1 MADHQLLGIHHVT
14 VMTDSAEHN
23 YRFFTEALSMRLVK
37 KTVNQDDI
45 QTYHTF
51 FADDKGSAGT
61 DITSFDSLGNPKAMH
76 GINAITRASFRV
88 PDDATL
94 KYYQERFDAF
104 GVKHEGIIDWFG
116 VKALP
121 FEEEDG
127 QRYQLGRIL
136 IEISTD
142 DPGFETDDP
151 YETLGERLSL
161 PSFLESERDLI
172 ERTIRPFNTQ
182 RHHS

>member
-1 MADHQLLGIHHVT
+1 M
-14 VMTDSAEHN
+14 
-23 YRFFTEALSMRLVK
+23 
-37 KTVNQDDI
+37 
-45 QTYHTF
+45 
-51 FADDKGSAGT
+51 
-61 DITSFDSLGNPKAMH
+61 
-76 GINAITRASFRV
+76 

-104 GVKHEGIIDWFG
+104 GVKHEGIIDWFA

-142 DPGFETDDP
+142 GSGFETDDP

-161 PSFLESERDLI
+161 PPFLEPERDLI
-172 ERTIRPFNTQ
+172 ERMIRPFNTQ
-182 RHHS
+182 HHHS

>member
-1 MADHQLLGIHHVT
+1 MTDHQLLGIHHVT

-45 QTYHTF
+45 QAYHTF

-76 GINAITRASFRV
+76 GTNAITRASFRV

-104 GVKHEGIIDWFG
+104 GVKCEGIIDWFG

-127 QRYQLGRIL
+127 QRYQLGRI
-136 IEISTD
+136 
-142 DPGFETDDP
+142 ETDDP
-151 YETLGERLSL
+151 YETFGERLSL
-161 PSFLESERDLI
+161 PPFLEPERDLI
-172 ERTIRPFNTQ
+172 ERTIWPFNTQ
-182 RHHS
+182 HHHS